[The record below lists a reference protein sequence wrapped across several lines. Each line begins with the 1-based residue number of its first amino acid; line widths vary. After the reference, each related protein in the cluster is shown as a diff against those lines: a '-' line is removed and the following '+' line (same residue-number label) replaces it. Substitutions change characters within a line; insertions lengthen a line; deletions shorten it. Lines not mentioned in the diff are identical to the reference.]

1 MTILLNL
8 RGTHGSGKSYVM
20 RKFLAMHSK
29 QRMIYGVLGARLPEA
44 YELTIKGCAKPVYV
58 IGPYIT
64 VCGGLDCVRPYD
76 NIMVLVDKYQKKG
89 HVVFEGLIAAGVYGR
104 VGEFLEQFKKR
115 VHFLFLDTPLDTCIQ
130 RVKDRRNTRGTK
142 TEFDDTNVRKKYRA
156 VELVQQR
163 VENEK
168 IFKVITLS
176 SNDAAQVMTDMLCEA
191 T

>member
-8 RGTHGSGKSYVM
+8 RGTHGSGKSHVM
-20 RKFLAMHSK
+20 RNFLAMHPAQK
-29 QRMIYGVLGARLPEA
+29 KHYGVLGARLPEA
-44 YELTIKGCAKPVYV
+44 YELTIKGCDKPVYV

-130 RVKDRRNTRGTK
+130 RVQSRRDTRGTK
-142 TEFDDTNVRKKYRA
+142 TEFNDANVRKKYAA
-156 VELVQQR
+156 VLSVKKR
-163 VENEK
+163 VEGEK
-168 IFKVITLS
+168 IFKSVMVS
-176 SNDAAQVMTDMLCEA
+176 SDDAHKTMTKMLCEA
-191 T
+191 K